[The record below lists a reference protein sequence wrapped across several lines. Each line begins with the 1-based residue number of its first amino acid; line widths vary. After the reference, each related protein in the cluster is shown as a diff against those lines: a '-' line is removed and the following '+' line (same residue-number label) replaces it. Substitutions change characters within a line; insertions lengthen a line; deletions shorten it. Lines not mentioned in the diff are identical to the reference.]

1 MTTAIIA
8 MLLMTVSGCSLAV
21 MAGKMFMGD
30 PKTPSVFRQRT
41 GIDLIEED
49 VTSLIVCTTPA
60 FVKAENSALDRD
72 VIEGVYRHFRRQDI
86 ACINP
91 NEVDSWLGRIGGV
104 WDDPSEIAQEFD
116 AKYLI
121 HFDIDSVSYRES
133 NSPNFFRGNCHGEVR
148 VYEARGKGDTRQAYL
163 IFQHEFKSSYPNHYP
178 ISSDNMSERT
188 FAEQYN
194 RRVAEELARLFYD
207 APAADQMF

>member
-1 MTTAIIA
+1 
-8 MLLMTVSGCSLAV
+8 MTVSGCSLAV

-104 WDDPSEIAQEFD
+104 WGRP
-116 AKYLI
+116 
-121 HFDIDSVSYRES
+121 
-133 NSPNFFRGNCHGEVR
+133 
-148 VYEARGKGDTRQAYL
+148 
-163 IFQHEFKSSYPNHYP
+163 
-178 ISSDNMSERT
+178 
-188 FAEQYN
+188 
-194 RRVAEELARLFYD
+194 
-207 APAADQMF
+207 

>member
-1 MTTAIIA
+1 MQYVQVLHPISSI
-8 MLLMTVSGCSLAV
+8 V
-21 MAGKMFMGD
+21 
-30 PKTPSVFRQRT
+30 VFVITFVLWRRT
-41 GIDLIEED
+41 HRTI
-49 VTSLIVCTTPA
+49 
-60 FVKAENSALDRD
+60 
-72 VIEGVYRHFRRQDI
+72 
-86 ACINP
+86 
-91 NEVDSWLGRIGGV
+91 
-104 WDDPSEIAQEFD
+104 SEIAQEFD

-121 HFDIDSVSYRES
+121 HFDIDSVSYREA

-148 VYEARGKGDTRQAYL
+148 VYEARGKGDSRQAYL